1 MGSASHARRLGASAR
16 ARLGDASRGA
26 WVDTCADSPPHVM
39 GLVAGLGPASERRLG
54 EGPPPARGAPPETSR
69 LAVPP

>member
-39 GLVAGLGPASERRLG
+39 GLVAGLGLLCLSTAYSDFLEGTASRASSVLL
-54 EGPPPARGAPPETSR
+54 S
-69 LAVPP
+69 